1 MIRSSVVEVGQK
13 NDGPYRKVS
22 RFTRRGVIKYQ
33 QGYDSLF
40 LTTIG

>member
-1 MIRSSVVEVGQK
+1 MIRSSVVEGGRE

-22 RFTRRGVIKYQ
+22 RLTRRGVIEYQ